1 MRKKILIGLGVVAVL
16 LGGFAV
22 VVAVQPG
29 DYKVERSAT
38 VAAPP
43 ATVFAQ
49 VNDFHKWE
57 GWSPWAKLDPNCKNT
72 FEGPTA
78 GTGAVFKWAGN
89 DDVGEGQ
96 MEIVESKPD
105 ELIRIKLDFVKPF
118 ASSCDT
124 VFTFKPEGGAT
135 AVTWTMSGKNNFVG
149 KGFCLFMNM
158 DKMVGADFEKGL
170 AAMKTAAEAKKDN
183 LTP

>member
-1 MRKKILIGLGVVAVL
+1 MRKKILIGLGVIAVL

-22 VVAVQPG
+22 VVAMQPN

-38 VAAPP
+38 IAAPP
-43 ATVFAQ
+43 ATAFAQ

-57 GWSPWAKLDPNCKNT
+57 AWSPWAKLDPNCKNT

-78 GTGAVFKWAGN
+78 GAGAVFKWAGN
-89 DDVGEGQ
+89 DEVGEGR

-105 ELIRIKLDFVKPF
+105 ELIRIKLDFIKPF
-118 ASSCDT
+118 ESSCDT
-124 VFTFKPEGGAT
+124 VFTFKPEGSAT
-135 AVTWTMSGKNNFVG
+135 VVTWTMSGKNNFVG
-149 KGFCLFMNM
+149 KGFCMFMNM

-170 AAMKTAAEAKKDN
+170 AGMKTVAEAEAAKK
-183 LTP
+183 